1 MSEASAAA
9 ALSGPEKAAVL
20 LLSFSSEKSAGLIS
34 RLTPREA
41 EVLADQLARVREID
55 PATRRRVLEEFK
67 QAADR
72 AAPQQPRP
80 DPDPHPARPLAL
92 DGASGGEPAE
102 GAGDNSLRPYDFTG
116 LDRLP
121 RPSLTGGAELTGRDL
136 LRLGD
141 LLIRCRAQLAAP
153 PLALADLRHLTPGHV
168 LLLGPASEDGVR
180 LVAGDHCHLPARLL
194 RRGQH
199 RAIELLPGSSTGEDQ

>member
-1 MSEASAAA
+1 MSEASTA

-55 PATRRRVLEEFK
+55 PATRRRVLEDFR

-72 AAPQQPRP
+72 AAPQQPPP
-80 DPDPHPARPLAL
+80 DLASHPARPPAP
-92 DGASGGEPAE
+92 DDPSEVEPAE
-102 GAGDNSLRPYDFTG
+102 GAEDNGLRPYRFAG

-121 RPSLTGGAELTGRDL
+121 RPSPAGGAELTGRDL
-136 LRLGD
+136 SRLGD

-153 PLALADLRHLTPGHV
+153 PLALADLQHLTPGDI
-168 LLLGPASEDGVR
+168 LLLGPASEAGVQ
-180 LVAGDHCHLPARLL
+180 LVAGERCRLPARLL

-199 RAIELLPGSSTGEDQ
+199 RAVELLPGSPRGEGQ